1 LHFIRNDKELLA
13 ALVIDDDAR
22 PSFDVALRCL
32 VWPDERPAGLSRM
45 GYDLLCELWRIRG
58 YIHRGLSPTK
68 WGLNPVHSLGIWSAA
83 QADQIRWPGFERLI
97 LSLEDE
103 RLLEANIELPLPTV
117 TATSEEPPRFL
128 THPRTPE

>member
-22 PSFDVALRCL
+22 PSFDLPLQCL

-45 GYDLLCELWRIRG
+45 GYDLLCELWRIRA

-68 WGLNPVHSLGIWSAA
+68 WGLNPIHSLGIWSAA
-83 QADQIRWPGFERLI
+83 QADQVRWPGFARLI
-97 LSLEDE
+97 LSPEHQG
-103 RLLEANIELPLPTV
+103 LLEANFELPLPIV
-117 TATSEEPPRFL
+117 TSPSEEPLRFL
-128 THPRTPE
+128 TLPRTPE